1 MIDIDRLRNYLDD
14 ANEAEPW
21 LRSLY
26 VVNPN
31 AAHANLAR
39 MATQG
44 VTLDLL
50 AQIGDQLAAAAPG
63 LADPDMAINNL
74 ERFIAASRNPMATAA
89 LFERDPEA
97 LPNLLQ
103 IFSTSQYL
111 SDLLVVDREAYD
123 LLRMTEGQPVSRE
136 ALVDELVGD
145 VRTLKNQADV
155 AAALRRF
162 KRRELMR
169 IAYGDIVRGQ
179 PVSTVA
185 RQLSYLADA
194 IVEGALDFAQRHC
207 EEQYGHPL
215 RSDGSPC
222 RFVVLAL
229 GKLGGLELNYSSDV
243 DLVFLYEQDGQTDAR
258 RIVSNEEYF
267 ERLAK
272 DLIRLLTETTDLG
285 TTYRVDMRLRPEGSR
300 GPLCLSF
307 DSTLSYYD
315 TKGRT
320 WERQAYVK
328 ARPIAGDHE
337 LGSELLERLEPWI
350 YRRYLSLT
358 DISGIK
364 SLKRRIER
372 RAESEGAD
380 LRNVK
385 TGRGG
390 IRDVE
395 FVIQFLQLL
404 NGGALSEVRTGNTL
418 DAIARLEQSGCLTHL
433 ERSILEDN
441 YSFLRKL
448 EHRLQIMFDLQTHLL
463 PLQREELAKLAVR
476 MGYPSTP
483 HRSALVSFT
492 SDYAHRTTVNRKIL
506 DHLLHDAF
514 SGDGT
519 IEPEVDLVNDPDPL
533 PERIEQVLGRYPFED
548 VPAAYQ
554 NLMALATEKIRF
566 LSTRRCRH
574 FLAAIAP
581 RLLAAIAATP
591 EPDTTLVNLS
601 RVSDS
606 LGGKAALWEL
616 FSSNRPSL
624 NLYVTLCAACPYLAG
639 ILTSNPGM
647 IDELMDSLLVEHLP
661 TLSMLEQTLAEL
673 IRGAEDLDP
682 ILHSFKNAQHLRV
695 GVRDVLGKDD
705 VRSTHAALAD
715 VAEACLKQIAASEYA
730 KLVEK
735 FGEPTILIPSESEP
749 PTAGALQQWQR
760 FADREGDACEPV
772 VLALGKLGGREP
784 NYHNDLDLIF
794 LYEAGGNTLGR
805 QRGSHGSTTNGH
817 FFSELGQRVI
827 RMMSHLGPHGRLYE
841 VDARLRPTGKSGLLA
856 VPIDSFAR
864 YFSEGRGQ
872 LWERQALCKARVVLG
887 EPAAAEYAMQT
898 VADAAF
904 GPAWKPGYATEIREM
919 RMRLEE
925 TASQRNLKRGP
936 GGTVDIEFLVQM
948 LQLKYGG
955 SDSSIRR
962 PGTLEALEAL
972 ENGGYLSSDDADY
985 FRRSYRFQRSVEA
998 RIRLMNAA
1006 GRHELPENA
1015 KELAKLAFLLGY
1027 ADSRELVAEAEH
1039 MFAENRVR
1047 FNRLFDVAERD

>member
-14 ANEAEPW
+14 ASEAEPW

-26 VVNPN
+26 VANPN
-31 AAHANLAR
+31 AAHANLTR

-50 AQIGDQLAAAAPG
+50 AQIGDQLAAAAPA

-74 ERFIAASRNPMATAA
+74 ERFIASSRNPMATAA

-123 LLRMTEGQPVSRE
+123 LLRMTEGLPVSRE
-136 ALVDELVGD
+136 ALVEELVAD
-145 VRTLKNQADV
+145 VRALKTHADV

-179 PVSTVA
+179 PVATVA

-194 IVEGALDFAQRHC
+194 IVEGALEFARRHC
-207 EEQYGHPL
+207 EEQHGLPET
-215 RSDGSPC
+215 SDGRRC

-229 GKLGGLELNYSSDV
+229 GKLGGLELNYSSDI
-243 DLVFLYEQDGQTDAR
+243 DLVFMYEQEGQTDAR
-258 RIVSNEEYF
+258 RITTNEEFF
-267 ERLAK
+267 ERLGK
-272 DLIRLLTETTDLG
+272 ELIRLLTETTELG

-300 GPLCLSF
+300 GPLCLSY
-307 DSTLSYYD
+307 DSTVSYYD

-328 ARPIAGDHE
+328 ARAIAGDRD
-337 LGSELLERLEPWI
+337 LGADLLARLEPWI

-364 SLKRRIER
+364 ALKRRIER

-404 NGGALSEVRTGNTL
+404 NGGALPEVRTGNTL
-418 DAIARLEQSGCLTHL
+418 DAIAKLEQSGCLTHQ
-433 ERSILEDN
+433 ERTILEDN

-463 PLQREELAKLAVR
+463 PTQREELAKLAVR
-476 MGYPSTP
+476 MGYPTTP
-483 HRSALVSFT
+483 HRPAVVSFS

-514 SGDGT
+514 SGDAT
-519 IEPEVDLVNDPDPL
+519 IEPEVDLVNDPDPP
-533 PERIEQVLGRYPFED
+533 PERIQQVLGRYPFED
-548 VPAAYQ
+548 VNAAYE

-591 EPDTTLVNLS
+591 EPDTTLVTLS

-624 NLYVTLCAACPYLAG
+624 NLYVTLCAACPYLSS

-661 TLSMLEQTLAEL
+661 NLDMLQQMLADLS
-673 IRGAEDLDP
+673 RGAEDLEP
-682 ILHSFKNAQHLRV
+682 ILHSFKHAQHLRV

-705 VRSTHAALAD
+705 VRSTHSALAD
-715 VAEACLKQIAASEYA
+715 IAEACLKQIAASEYK

-749 PTAGALQQWQR
+749 PTAGAVQQWQR
-760 FADREGDACEPV
+760 FADREGDVCEPV

-784 NYHNDLDLIF
+784 NYHSDLDLIF

-856 VPIDSFAR
+856 VPIDAFAR

-887 EPAAAEYAMQT
+887 APAAAEYAMQA
-898 VADAAF
+898 VAEAAF
-904 GPAWKPGYATEIREM
+904 GPKWDPKFATEIREM
-919 RMRLEE
+919 RARLEE
-925 TASQRNLKRGP
+925 SASQRNLKRGP
-936 GGTVDIEFLVQM
+936 GGTVDVEFLVQM
-948 LQLKYGG
+948 LQLKHGG
-955 SDSSIRR
+955 EDPSIRC
-962 PGTLEALEAL
+962 PGTVDALEAL
-972 ENGGYLSSDDADY
+972 QAEGYLSADDADY

-1006 GRHELPENA
+1006 GRHELPDNP
-1015 KELAKLAFLLGY
+1015 KELAKLAYLLGY
-1027 ADSRELVAEAEH
+1027 SDASELVAEAEH
-1039 MFAENRVR
+1039 IFSENRIR
-1047 FNRLFDVAERD
+1047 FNRIFKAAERD